1 MKERFKRF
9 LQELMLVE
17 QNEKGYWE
25 GSRLSQSQSQ
35 VKVKS
40 RLSGSGHVVD
50 KSTMTV
56 LREGEGFNRRVPNQ
70 PLTSTLL
77 SLEHLPPTCTS
88 V

>member
-1 MKERFKRF
+1 
-9 LQELMLVE
+9 MLVE

-25 GSRLSQSQSQ
+25 GSGLSQSQSQ

-40 RLSGSGHVVD
+40 MLSGAGHSMD

-56 LREGEGFNRRVPNQ
+56 LQEGEGFNHRVPNQ

-77 SLEHLPPTCTS
+77 SLEHMPRTCTG
-88 V
+88 VQILTVLE